1 VAALGCLLTHFFLNL
16 LVHSGGERSYI
27 TTCLLFAIG
36 EFLETPFR
44 ILDEFDVFLDAQV
57 RKLTIQLLIHVAKK
71 MSHRQFI
78 FITPH
83 DLSSLKPD
91 PQLKILTLTPPTRH
105 TTVGGPSQQTLAFS
119 QQASD

>member
-1 VAALGCLLTHFFLNL
+1 MAALGCLLTHFFLNL

-27 TTCLLFAIG
+27 TTCLLLALG
-36 EFLETPFR
+36 ESLEIPFC
-44 ILDEFDVFLDAQV
+44 IFDEFDVFLDAQV
-57 RKLTIQLLIHVAKK
+57 RKLTIQLLIHVAKE

-105 TTVGGPSQQTLAFS
+105 TTVGGPSQ
-119 QQASD
+119 